1 MKNAAHYEKRLKKFL
16 ANMPKG
22 RSAGKELPPIELLIV
37 SVFEENST
45 RKAGL
50 HALESI
56 RAEYA
61 DWNELRVSQPKE
73 IIETIGKDT
82 TPQGREKAESLVKAM
97 DAVFEKSYDLTLETL
112 GKMPKRDLRRY
123 MLDLGLSPYV
133 SAAMMLQAFGGH
145 AIPVDRDLAYAL
157 EIEDVVHPDSTIEE
171 IQGFLE
177 RIISQKDARAAHDF
191 FRQHVEK
198 SSKSIAKLRKGKEA
212 AAAPPKVE
220 VVEAPPEPQAKP
232 PVEAKAKSQSAPAK
246 RKDKKAG
253 NSQAKAGKRPAKPKK
268 AAKKTRKKGK
278 A

>member
-22 RSAGKELPPIELLIV
+22 RSAGKELPLIELLII

-73 IIETIGKDT
+73 IIETIGKD

-198 SSKSIAKLRKGKEA
+198 SSKSIAKLRKSKEA

-232 PVEAKAKSQSAPAK
+232 PVEAKAESQSAPAK
-246 RKDKKAG
+246 PKAKKAV
-253 NSQAKAGKRPAKPKK
+253 NSQAKAGKRPAKSKK
-268 AAKKTRKKGK
+268 AKKTGKKGK